1 MHFFETY
8 GGIVMKNIAAKKK
21 YAFILMVI
29 LAVVVG
35 VLMYMQK
42 HAVEE
47 TSGTDIGISAGQAI
61 LINGEN
67 GKVLY
72 EKCAD
77 ERAYPASTTKIMTA
91 LITLET
97 LEKNDSPIDQIVEIP
112 AKAAGVEGSSLYLKA
127 GEKISI
133 EDLLYGLMLVSGN
146 DAAVALSEIIGG
158 SEENFVNMMNTRAK
172 ELGCK
177 NTHFA
182 NPNGLFDEEHY
193 TTARDMAVISREA
206 MKNPTF
212 REIVAA
218 TSHKSLRE
226 ESDYVT
232 FHNKNKTIF
241 EYEGGN
247 GIKIGYTQNSGR
259 TLVASSKRGNDSMIC
274 VVMSAPDWFNDAYR
288 LMDYGYVMVK

>member
-218 TSHKSLRE
+218 KSHKSLRE